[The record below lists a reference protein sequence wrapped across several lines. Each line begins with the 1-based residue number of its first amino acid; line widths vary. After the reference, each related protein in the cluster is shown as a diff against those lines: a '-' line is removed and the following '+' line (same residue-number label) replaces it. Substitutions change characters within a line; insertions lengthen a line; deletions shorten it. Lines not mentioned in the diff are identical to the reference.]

1 MKKATA
7 KKATAKPV
15 SKVKKAPTPQKNA
28 KYIKVGEKNV
38 RIPKI
43 VLGQHPDIINM
54 YFKIPTEVR
63 LRWKQL
69 ILKATDKL
77 TFGPLKGKQ
86 FQSILKDTDESIKL
100 FYRDKFL
107 LASKNEEFVR
117 KVADYFNPFASLP
130 EELEIRIENVDND
143 IN

>member
-15 SKVKKAPTPQKNA
+15 STVKKAPQKNA
-28 KYIKVGEKNV
+28 KYIKIGEKNV

-86 FQSILKDTDESIKL
+86 FQSILKNTDESIKL